1 MEVLIYVFDVDAGD
15 LENEI
20 TLFDQ
25 VIEAIEQ
32 NSPDA
37 SIFIL
42 IHKMDLLAEEDR
54 DTVFAER
61 SNLIQQRSNQ

>member
-1 MEVLIYVFDVDAGD
+1 VEVLIYVFDVDASD
-15 LENEI
+15 LENDI

-37 SIFIL
+37 TVFIL
-42 IHKMDLLAEEDR
+42 IHKMDLLTEEDK
-54 DTVFAER
+54 DAVFMER
-61 SNLIQQRSNQ
+61 SNLIQQRSTQ

>member
-1 MEVLIYVFDVDAGD
+1 VEVLIYVFDVDSGD
-15 LENEI
+15 LENDI

-25 VIEAIEQ
+25 VVEAMEQ

-54 DTVFAER
+54 ESSFQER
-61 SNLIQQRSNQ
+61 SQLIQNRSQQ